1 MAQARDTLAQIE
13 GGCGGGGNSA
23 VVRSAC
29 RLSAAAAI
37 VVFAVVAKISN
48 TGLIDV
54 IFLVL
59 LLVGRCLLLFAG
71 YVPCPNFITGF
82 LRPTINS
89 SRGRG
94 QIKHRPN
101 APKRQII
108 SVQPRRN

>member
-54 IFLVL
+54 IFS

-71 YVPCPNFITGF
+71 YVPSPGT
-82 LRPTINS
+82 TINS